1 MWRLGRGK
9 TVGWEQRRA
18 ASQSREEQKRTHFL
32 VPFFE
37 RGVRGNLSARHRFR
51 DSFWVRFPYPNSCP
65 FFGFTKG
72 SFITVRKTDP
82 FLGPE
87 NGLKNGP
94 ENCSQIFG
102 FRLRWVPISDGGES
116 DFGASGWPAGGA
128 PADTWV
134 LRLEFISGGI
144 CGRDPGMLAW
154 PARGIV
160 LEIWH
165 HMRSVARIVCAE
177 SAPTTTLS
185 LVGFPLFLGR
195 FEGPN
200 SNY

>member
-72 SFITVRKTDP
+72 TFITIRKTDP

-87 NGLKNGP
+87 NGPK
-94 ENCSQIFG
+94 NCSVFWLRFSIFG
-102 FRLRWVPISDGGES
+102 FGGVRFWTVGKS
-116 DFGASGWPAGGA
+116 DFGISGGSAWGA
-128 PADTWV
+128 PAEARRGRPEGNFGV
-134 LRLEFISGGI
+134 L
-144 CGRDPGMLAW
+144 CG
-154 PARGIV
+154 
-160 LEIWH
+160 
-165 HMRSVARIVCAE
+165 
-177 SAPTTTLS
+177 
-185 LVGFPLFLGR
+185 
-195 FEGPN
+195 
-200 SNY
+200 